1 MCSRRNAACVRTDP
15 QATMSARPGGDTDNG
30 PISGRENIQKGNAA
44 PISRGPRVG
53 RHSRPVTN
61 ATTPMI
67 SRSARC
73 GGAANVSTRPMPASA
88 PGQPFVLTISKL
100 GLSFVEGG
108 DEVGTALSFTL
119 RRVAIRTVGVIGCG
133 LMGSGI
139 AEVCARAG
147 YTTLVRELNDELVS
161 KGLDRILKSM
171 GTAVERGKMSAD
183 ERDAVMQRIT
193 GTSRLEDLKVCDL
206 VIEAATEN
214 PEIKRRTFA
223 ELDSVCPPHAILA
236 SNTSSIPIIQMATAT
251 QRADKVLG
259 MHFMNPV
266 PVMPL
271 IEYVRT
277 LTTSDATLDEARAF
291 GESLGKRIIVSK
303 DRAGFIVNFLLIPY
317 LTEAIRM
324 LEQGFASREDIDV
337 GMMLGTSYPMG
348 PFTLLDFVGLDTT
361 LYIADVLFDEFKDPR
376 FAAPTLLRQ
385 MVAAGYLG
393 RKTGRGFYDYSAG
406 EKPPTR

>member
-1 MCSRRNAACVRTDP
+1 
-15 QATMSARPGGDTDNG
+15 
-30 PISGRENIQKGNAA
+30 
-44 PISRGPRVG
+44 
-53 RHSRPVTN
+53 
-61 ATTPMI
+61 
-67 SRSARC
+67 
-73 GGAANVSTRPMPASA
+73 
-88 PGQPFVLTISKL
+88 
-100 GLSFVEGG
+100 
-108 DEVGTALSFTL
+108 
-119 RRVAIRTVGVIGCG
+119 
-133 LMGSGI
+133 MGSGI

-147 YTTLVRELNDELVS
+147 YTTIVREIDDALLA
-161 KGLDRILKSM
+161 KGRQRIDRSLA
-171 GTAVERGKMSAD
+171 TAVERGKLPAT
-183 ERDAVMQRIT
+183 ERDAAVERLR
-193 GTSRLEDLKVCDL
+193 GTTRLADLAECDL

-214 PEIKRRTFA
+214 PDIKKRTFA
-223 ELDSVCPPHAILA
+223 ELDQVCPAHTILA

-251 QRADKVLG
+251 QRPDKVLG

-266 PVMPL
+266 PVMRL

-277 LTTSDATLDEARAF
+277 LTTSDETLSVARAF

-317 LTEAIRM
+317 LTEAVRM

-348 PFTLLDFVGLDTT
+348 PFTLLDYVGLDTT
-361 LYIADVLFDEFKDPR
+361 LYIADILFDEFKESR

-406 EKPPTR
+406 EQPPVVR